1 MIAGEEEPDEGQ
13 VITQKGLRIAY
24 LPQNP
29 EYPEGGTVLSYVTDG
44 IPETDWTARSDAKSA
59 LNKLGITDHDE
70 PLCHLS
76 GGQKKKAALAKT
88 LIAAFD
94 VLLLDEPTN
103 HLDNEMLNW
112 LEEYLNKY
120 RGSSLWSHMTGI
132 FWTG

>member
-1 MIAGEEEPDEGQ
+1 MREIKAGIIGINGTGKTTLLRMIAGEEEPDEGQ

-24 LPQNP
+24 LPRNP

-76 GGQKKKAALAKT
+76 GGQKRK
-88 LIAAFD
+88 
-94 VLLLDEPTN
+94 P
-103 HLDNEMLNW
+103 HLQNAD
-112 LEEYLNKY
+112 
-120 RGSSLWSHMTGI
+120 RGI
-132 FWTG
+132 